1 LPGDATTSPTPRQ
14 RAGRNYC
21 DRVAWVWRYE
31 NAEGQ
36 TVDPQGGPAAESFP
50 TQADAET
57 WIGETWRE
65 LLEAGVDAVT
75 LLEDGREVYGP
86 MSLHT

>member
-1 LPGDATTSPTPRQ
+1 M
-14 RAGRNYC
+14 
-21 DRVAWVWRYE
+21 AWVWRYE
-31 NAEGQ
+31 DADGGAVEGS
-36 TVDPQGGPAAESFP
+36 VADGGPLPAESFP

-65 LLEAGVDAVT
+65 LLDQGVEQVV

-86 MSLHT
+86 MSLREA

>member
-1 LPGDATTSPTPRQ
+1 VSA
-14 RAGRNYC
+14 
-21 DRVAWVWRYE
+21 VAWLWRYE
-31 NAEGQ
+31 NSDGE
-36 TVDPQGGPAAESFP
+36 TVAPAGAPAGEAFP

-57 WIGETWRE
+57 WIGEIWRE

-86 MSLHT
+86 MSLQG

>member
-1 LPGDATTSPTPRQ
+1 M
-14 RAGRNYC
+14 
-21 DRVAWVWRYE
+21 AWVWRYE
-31 NAEGQ
+31 NASGETLSPDGA
-36 TVDPQGGPAAESFP
+36 PAGESFP

-65 LLEAGVDAVT
+65 LLEVGVEAVT

-86 MSLHT
+86 MALQA